1 MMGGISAGCGGARP
15 TNNESEGRND
25 YGWCMWREWGARPA
39 MIRRAY
45 SMMGGICGG
54 CRGARPAMNRRAE
67 TILGGICGGCG
78 GLDQQ

>member
-1 MMGGISAGCGGARP
+1 
-15 TNNESEGRND
+15 
-25 YGWCMWREWGARPA
+25 
-39 MIRRAY
+39 
-45 SMMGGICGG
+45 MMGGICGG